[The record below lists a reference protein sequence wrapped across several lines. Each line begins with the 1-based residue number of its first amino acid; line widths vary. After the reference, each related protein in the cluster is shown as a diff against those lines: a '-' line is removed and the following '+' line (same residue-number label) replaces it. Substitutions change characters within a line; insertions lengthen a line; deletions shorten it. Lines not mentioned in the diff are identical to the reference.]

1 MMTTILFIA
10 LQTVLIAGS
19 GPAHVSGQFPDG
31 LNLGAQSQDSS
42 DAAMK
47 AFSDARNLIKDGE
60 WAKAEQSFNS
70 FITSYPKDK
79 DIAAAHYWLAFALKQ
94 QNQFQEADKWL
105 LQLIEKFPGSSW
117 VTDARTMRVEIA
129 PRLNNK
135 IVIEQGVS
143 AENEEIKLAALQSL
157 FEAKPERAIAL
168 AAEILKTGSGASRLM
183 KEGAIALLTDADS
196 KQAIPVLIEAARGET
211 DYELRKKAVRAL
223 GIHDDESVLDPLKAL
238 VTQSADKEIA
248 RIAVRALAEHEGPR
262 AQALLIEI
270 ARSNADAELRATAI
284 KGLGERE
291 QDSVVDELLKLF
303 TSDRNET
310 IRKEILSALAEIK
323 LPRAQAAILE
333 VARAADSVELRKRA
347 IRALGDREEEQA
359 VDSLIQ
365 LYDAEKDEGMKEV
378 ILNALGD
385 SEQTKSLMKL
395 MDVVRREPSLKLKK
409 KALAMIG
416 ESDDPEAAKF
426 LEELL
431 KKN

>member
-10 LQTVLIAGS
+10 LQIVLIAS
-19 GPAHVSGQFPDG
+19 GGLAYISGQDPYR
-31 LNLGAQSQDSS
+31 LNQFVQSQDSS

-47 AFSDARNLIKDGE
+47 AFSEARNLIKDGE
-60 WAKAEQSFNS
+60 WAKAEQSFNR
-70 FITSYPKDK
+70 FIASHPKDK

-105 LQLIEKFPGSSW
+105 IQLIEKFPGSSW
-117 VTDARTMRVEIA
+117 VTDARAMRVEIA

-135 IVIEQGVS
+135 KVIEQGVS
-143 AENEEIKLAALQSL
+143 AENEEIKVAALQSL
-157 FEAKPERAIAL
+157 FEAKPERAIAI
-168 AAEILKTGSGASRLM
+168 AADILKSGSGASRLM
-183 KEGAIALLTDADS
+183 KEGAIALLTDSDS
-196 KQAIPVLIEAARGET
+196 KQAIPVLIEAARDET

-223 GIHDDESVLDPLKAL
+223 GIHDDESVLDPLKTL
-238 VTQSADKEIA
+238 VVQSTDKEIA
-248 RIAVRALAEHEGPR
+248 RIAIRALAEHESPR

-284 KGLGERE
+284 RGLGERK

-303 TSDRNET
+303 ASDRNET
-310 IRKEILSALAEIK
+310 IRKKILSALSEIK
-323 LPRAQAAILE
+323 
-333 VARAADSVELRKRA
+333 
-347 IRALGDREEEQA
+347 A

-365 LYDAEKDEGMKEV
+365 LYDAEKDERMKEV
-378 ILNALGD
+378 ILNALGE
-385 SEQTKSLMKL
+385 SEQKKALRKL
-395 MDVVRREPSLKLKK
+395 MDVVRREPSLRLKK

-416 ESDDPEAAKF
+416 ESEDPEAMSF